1 MIIIINGKLLDWI
14 VAFLSNRFQC
24 VVLESCFSDWSPVIS
39 GVPHGSVLGPTLFI
53 IFIDSIGSLF
63 NGDLCH
69 QLYADDLKLYT
80 CIKNDI
86 SVFSLQSALD
96 RLEQWCITWQ
106 LSVNVSKCQV
116 LHLGKNNMC
125 HQYFFA
131 GSLIPSAKVVKDL
144 GVIVDELLTFD
155 SHINNVVSRACSRV
169 GVLFKGFSSR
179 SPVLLAKAFVTYVRP
194 ILEYASNVWNPYLL
208 KHINAIENVQRRF
221 TKRVSSISNLP
232 YPERLAILGLEP
244 LELRRLKSD
253 LVFYYKI
260 FNNMVHL
267 PRVYLPSDLPP
278 TQTRSGGNRLA
289 TPSFSSLSI
298 NNDFFTRCVAC
309 WNSLP
314 SHIVQCSSV
323 VTFKN
328 SLFKVD
334 LTRFLHY
341 NFS

>member
-1 MIIIINGKLLDWI
+1 M
-14 VAFLSNRFQC
+14 
-24 VVLESCFSDWSPVIS
+24 
-39 GVPHGSVLGPTLFI
+39 GPTLFI

-125 HQYFFA
+125 
-131 GSLIPSAKVVKDL
+131 
-144 GVIVDELLTFD
+144 
-155 SHINNVVSRACSRV
+155 HINNVVSRACSRV

-323 VTFKN
+323 V
-328 SLFKVD
+328 SLEIAYSR
-334 LTRFLHY
+334 LI
-341 NFS
+341 